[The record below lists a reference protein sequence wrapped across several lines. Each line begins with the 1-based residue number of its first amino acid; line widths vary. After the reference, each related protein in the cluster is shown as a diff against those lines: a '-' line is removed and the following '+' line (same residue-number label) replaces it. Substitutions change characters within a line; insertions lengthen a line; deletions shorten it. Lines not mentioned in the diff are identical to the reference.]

1 MQRLHDVVNKFV
13 LELGVVYSKHTLQDC
28 YYNQISRCPPT
39 SCLPLPTESD
49 KQVEKILHRCLLKK
63 QAILSEQGV
72 LCFSYIYIRPTAE
85 EYQYNIPHKE
95 SSSSD
100 ALRIFSYTVVLS
112 LNASTAIS
120 ITDLHTCCMSDFR
133 YFHIVACKTV

>member
-1 MQRLHDVVNKFV
+1 MLSINLSLNLVQSTVSILFKTVTIIRSAGAPLQVV
-13 LELGVVYSKHTLQDC
+13 
-28 YYNQISRCPPT
+28 CPSP
-39 SCLPLPTESD
+39 SESD

-85 EYQYNIPHKE
+85 EYQYNIPPKE

>member
-1 MQRLHDVVNKFV
+1 MLSINLSLNLVQSTVSTLFKTVTIIRSAGAPLQVV
-13 LELGVVYSKHTLQDC
+13 
-28 YYNQISRCPPT
+28 CPSP
-39 SCLPLPTESD
+39 SESD

>member
-1 MQRLHDVVNKFV
+1 MLSINLSLNLVQSTVSTLFKTVTILRSAGAPLQVV
-13 LELGVVYSKHTLQDC
+13 
-28 YYNQISRCPPT
+28 CPSP
-39 SCLPLPTESD
+39 SESD

-85 EYQYNIPHKE
+85 EYQYNIPPKE

-100 ALRIFSYTVVLS
+100 AYEFFSYTVVLS

-120 ITDLHTCCMSDFR
+120 ITSFHTCCMSDFR

>member
-13 LELGVVYSKHTLQDC
+13 LELGVTYSKHTLQDC

-85 EYQYNIPHKE
+85 EYQYNIPPKNPVVQMLKNFFLHCSTFTKCFY
-95 SSSSD
+95 SKKYHRFTYM
-100 ALRIFSYTVVLS
+100 LHVRFQVFSHS
-112 LNASTAIS
+112 
-120 ITDLHTCCMSDFR
+120 CM
-133 YFHIVACKTV
+133 

>member
-1 MQRLHDVVNKFV
+1 MLSINLSLNLVQSTVSTLFKTVTIIRSAGAPLQVV
-13 LELGVVYSKHTLQDC
+13 
-28 YYNQISRCPPT
+28 CPSP
-39 SCLPLPTESD
+39 SESD

-120 ITDLHTCCMSDFR
+120 ITDLHICCMSDFR

>member
-1 MQRLHDVVNKFV
+1 MLSINLSLNLVQSTVSTLFKTVTIIRSAGAPLQVV
-13 LELGVVYSKHTLQDC
+13 
-28 YYNQISRCPPT
+28 CPSP
-39 SCLPLPTESD
+39 SESD

-85 EYQYNIPHKE
+85 EYQYNIPPKE

>member
-13 LELGVVYSKHTLQDC
+13 LERGVTYTFITVSTLFKTVTILRSAGAPLQVV
-28 YYNQISRCPPT
+28 CPSP
-39 SCLPLPTESD
+39 SESD

-85 EYQYNIPHKE
+85 EYQYIYPQ
-95 SSSSD
+95 
-100 ALRIFSYTVVLS
+100 RIQQFRCLHCSTFTKCFYSNKYHRFTYMLHVRFQVFSHS
-112 LNASTAIS
+112 
-120 ITDLHTCCMSDFR
+120 CM
-133 YFHIVACKTV
+133 

>member
-1 MQRLHDVVNKFV
+1 MLSINLSLNLVQSTVSTLFKTVTIIRSAGAPLQVV
-13 LELGVVYSKHTLQDC
+13 
-28 YYNQISRCPPT
+28 CPSP
-39 SCLPLPTESD
+39 SDSD

-72 LCFSYIYIRPTAE
+72 LCFSYIYTSDLQQR
-85 EYQYNIPHKE
+85 NISIIYPQRIQQFRC
-95 SSSSD
+95 
-100 ALRIFSYTVVLS
+100 LRIFSYTVVLS

>member
-1 MQRLHDVVNKFV
+1 MLSINLSLNLVQSTVSTLFKTVTIIRSAGAPLQVV
-13 LELGVVYSKHTLQDC
+13 
-28 YYNQISRCPPT
+28 CPSP
-39 SCLPLPTESD
+39 SESD
-49 KQVEKILHRCLLKK
+49 KQVEKILHWCLLKK

-85 EYQYNIPHKE
+85 EYQYNIPPKE

-120 ITDLHTCCMSDFR
+120 ITNVHTCCMSDFR

>member
-1 MQRLHDVVNKFV
+1 MLSINLSLNLVQSTVSTLFKTVTIIRSAGAPLQVV
-13 LELGVVYSKHTLQDC
+13 
-28 YYNQISRCPPT
+28 CPSP
-39 SCLPLPTESD
+39 SESD

-85 EYQYNIPHKE
+85 EYQYNIPPQTIQQFRC
-95 SSSSD
+95 
-100 ALRIFSYTVVLS
+100 LRIFSNTVVLS

-120 ITDLHTCCMSDFR
+120 ITNFHTCCMSDFR

>member
-1 MQRLHDVVNKFV
+1 MLSINLSLNLVQSTVSTLFKTVTIIRSAGAPLQVV
-13 LELGVVYSKHTLQDC
+13 
-28 YYNQISRCPPT
+28 CPSP
-39 SCLPLPTESD
+39 SESD

-120 ITDLHTCCMSDFR
+120 ITDLHTCCRSDFR

>member
-1 MQRLHDVVNKFV
+1 MLSINLSLNLVQSTVSTLFKTVTIIRSAGAPLQVV
-13 LELGVVYSKHTLQDC
+13 
-28 YYNQISRCPPT
+28 CPSP
-39 SCLPLPTESD
+39 SESD
-49 KQVEKILHRCLLKK
+49 KQVEEILHQCLLKK

>member
-1 MQRLHDVVNKFV
+1 MLSINLSLNLVQSTVSTLFKTVTIIRSAGAPLQVV
-13 LELGVVYSKHTLQDC
+13 
-28 YYNQISRCPPT
+28 CPSP
-39 SCLPLPTESD
+39 SESD

-85 EYQYNIPHKE
+85 EYQYNIPPKE

-120 ITDLHTCCMSDFR
+120 ITYLHICCMSDCR

>member
-1 MQRLHDVVNKFV
+1 MLSINLSLNLVQSTASTLFKTVTIIRSAGAPLQVV
-13 LELGVVYSKHTLQDC
+13 
-28 YYNQISRCPPT
+28 CPSP
-39 SCLPLPTESD
+39 SESD

-112 LNASTAIS
+112 LNTKCFYSNKYYRFTYM
-120 ITDLHTCCMSDFR
+120 LHVRFQVFSHSCM
-133 YFHIVACKTV
+133 